1 MDEMPPSA
9 PSYPDGRQHRAIQQR
24 PRTLL
29 AISWTHVSQYRPA
42 GAAARG
48 NSANPA
54 RSSRSFPGGTACPLM
69 AIPRGTCS
77 PRTINAGPEVPAMR
91 RPPAHR
97 RGTKTGQLR
106 AGRWPIQ
113 WDRGRFQSLW
123 FWKPSESPS
132 FPVPSCLLPSVV
144 SSWHGPDAPLASTVD
159 LVAMQVP
166 NFSDYHKHL
175 PGRNGGEEGIGTNN
189 GHLGDR
195 AQLRLSEK
203 GEGSMVG
210 CPFGAGPTPPFA
222 SMHASHRNCQSPLRF
237 ASEKYWA
244 ATLLGNNELSAT
256 GALERAG
263 PSHRVK
269 GTSQDPPADIN
280 RHAVIPDLARF
291 HAPGQFFL
299 LFEVQQRK
307 TTWTRNVH
315 WVSNLADT
323 VSRLS

>member
-54 RSSRSFPGGTACPLM
+54 RSSRSFPGGTACPMM

-123 FWKPSESPS
+123 FWKPLESPILS
-132 FPVPSCLLPSVV
+132 RPKLLLPSVV

-195 AQLRLSEK
+195 AQLRLSEE
-203 GEGSMVG
+203 GEG
-210 CPFGAGPTPPFA
+210 PWWGA
-222 SMHASHRNCQSPLRF
+222 R
-237 ASEKYWA
+237 
-244 ATLLGNNELSAT
+244 
-256 GALERAG
+256 LERAL
-263 PSHRVK
+263 PRLLPRCMHRI
-269 GTSQDPPADIN
+269 AIAN
-280 RHAVIPDLARF
+280 RPCALHRKSIGQRPFWATTNS
-291 HAPGQFFL
+291 APLELLNVQGQAT
-299 LFEVQQRK
+299 E
-307 TTWTRNVH
+307 
-315 WVSNLADT
+315 
-323 VSRLS
+323 

>member
-77 PRTINAGPEVPAMR
+77 TRTINAGPEVPAMR

-123 FWKPSESPS
+123 FWKPLESPS
-132 FPVPSCLLPSVV
+132 FPVPSCCCRQSCRLGTDQMLLLPPPLTLSLCKCPISRTTTSISQVEMV
-144 SSWHGPDAPLASTVD
+144 AKRALAPTMGISETALNSDSPRKGRGPWWGARLERALPRLLPHACIAS
-159 LVAMQVP
+159 
-166 NFSDYHKHL
+166 
-175 PGRNGGEEGIGTNN
+175 
-189 GHLGDR
+189 
-195 AQLRLSEK
+195 QL
-203 GEGSMVG
+203 
-210 CPFGAGPTPPFA
+210 
-222 SMHASHRNCQSPLRF
+222 QSPLRF

-269 GTSQDPPADIN
+269 GTSHRPSSGYQ
-280 RHAVIPDLARF
+280 
-291 HAPGQFFL
+291 
-299 LFEVQQRK
+299 
-307 TTWTRNVH
+307 
-315 WVSNLADT
+315 
-323 VSRLS
+323 

>member
-29 AISWTHVSQYRPA
+29 AISWAHVSQYRPA

-54 RSSRSFPGGTACPLM
+54 RSSRSFPGCTACPLM

-123 FWKPSESPS
+123 FWKPLESPS
-132 FPVPSCLLPSVV
+132 FPVPSCCCRQSCRLGTDQMLLLPPPLTLSLCKCPILGLPQA
-144 SSWHGPDAPLASTVD
+144 SPRYKWWRRGRWHQQWASRRPRSTPTLRGRGGVHGGVPVWSGPYPAFCLDACIASQLPIAPALCIGKV
-159 LVAMQVP
+159 LG
-166 NFSDYHKHL
+166 SD
-175 PGRNGGEEGIGTNN
+175 
-189 GHLGDR
+189 
-195 AQLRLSEK
+195 
-203 GEGSMVG
+203 
-210 CPFGAGPTPPFA
+210 PFGPQRT
-222 SMHASHRNCQSPLRF
+222 Q
-237 ASEKYWA
+237 
-244 ATLLGNNELSAT
+244 
-256 GALERAG
+256 
-263 PSHRVK
+263 
-269 GTSQDPPADIN
+269 
-280 RHAVIPDLARF
+280 RH
-291 HAPGQFFL
+291 
-299 LFEVQQRK
+299 
-307 TTWTRNVH
+307 W
-315 WVSNLADT
+315 S
-323 VSRLS
+323 S